1 MAMQTAAPPA
11 QVVGNAF
18 VEQYYQI
25 QHHSP
30 ELVYRFYQ
38 DSSVLSRPDSN
49 GVMSSVTTMKNI
61 NDLVCSLDY
70 KNYKAEIKTADAQE
84 SFKDGVIVLVTG
96 CLTGKD
102 NLRRKFTQTFF
113 LAPQDKGYFVLNDVF
128 RYVEENE
135 TDTVSEMINGTE
147 DVQSEVLT
155 PDPEPTHVVDPP
167 SLDEA
172 GSYAEEVQHVE
183 EKANDSLEDGRQVDD
198 EREIVVEAES
208 HFNED
213 QNPVNAESANSVAQE
228 DAPKKSYASI
238 VSSQTK
244 KGPTKIY
251 VPTSTSRMAPPKAV
265 KQPVAAVAQTAA
277 PEASN
282 PTAPSGISVPETET
296 NDTEDEAEG
305 HSIYVRNLPLD
316 VTVAQV
322 EAEFKRYGPIKQGG
336 VQVRSNRQQG
346 FCFGF
351 VEFEDVS
358 SMHSAIQAS
367 PITIGGRQAVV
378 EMKRTTTRVGSARGR
393 FPPGRGGFRN
403 DNFRGRGNFGGGRS
417 YGRNEFGGRDF
428 SGRGRVHGGR
438 AGEAYQVR
446 GRGGRRGGPSQ
457 GSATA

>member
-1 MAMQTAAPPA
+1 MAMQTTASA

-25 QHHSP
+25 QHRSP
-30 ELVYRFYQ
+30 DEVYRFYQ
-38 DSSVLSRPDSN
+38 NSSVLSRPDSN
-49 GVMSSVTTMKNI
+49 GVMSSVTTMDGI
-61 NDLVCSLDY
+61 NDFICSLDY
-70 KNYKAEIKTADAQE
+70 KNCKAEIKTADAQE

-96 CLTGKD
+96 CLTRKD
-102 NLRRKFTQTFF
+102 NVRRKFTQTFF
-113 LAPQDKGYFVLNDVF
+113 LAPQETGYFVLNDVF
-128 RYVEENE
+128 RYIEETE
-135 TDTVSEMINGTE
+135 TDTVSETINGSE
-147 DVQSEVLT
+147 DLQSEVLI
-155 PDPEPTHVVDPP
+155 PDPEPNHVVDP
-167 SLDEA
+167 SNFNQA
-172 GSYAEEVQHVE
+172 GSYAEEAQHVE
-183 EKANDSLEDGRQVDD
+183 EKANDSLEDGRQVVD

-213 QNPVNAESANSVAQE
+213 QNPVNTESANSVAQE

-251 VPTSTSRMAPPKAV
+251 VPTNTSRMAPPKAV

-277 PEASN
+277 SEASN
-282 PTAPSGISVPETET
+282 ATAPSGINVAET
-296 NDTEDEAEG
+296 NDTEAEAEG

-316 VTVAQV
+316 VTVTQL
-322 EAEFKRYGPIKQGG
+322 EAEFTRYGPIKQGG

-358 SMHSAIQAS
+358 SMHNAIQAS

-378 EMKRTTTRVGSARGR
+378 EMKRTTTRGNARGR
-393 FPPGRGGFRN
+393 FTPGRGGFRN

-428 SGRGRVHGGR
+428 SGRGRAQGGR
-438 AGEAYQVR
+438 GGEGYQVR

-457 GSATA
+457 SSATA

>member
-1 MAMQTAAPPA
+1 MAMQTTASA

-25 QHHSP
+25 QHRSP
-30 ELVYRFYQ
+30 DEVYRFYQ
-38 DSSVLSRPDSN
+38 NSSVLSRPDSN
-49 GVMSSVTTMKNI
+49 GVMSSVTTMDGI
-61 NDLVCSLDY
+61 NDFICSLDY
-70 KNYKAEIKTADAQE
+70 KNCKAEIKTADAQE

-96 CLTGKD
+96 CLTRKD
-102 NLRRKFTQTFF
+102 NVRRKFTQTFF
-113 LAPQDKGYFVLNDVF
+113 LAPQETGYFVLNDVF
-128 RYVEENE
+128 RYIEETE
-135 TDTVSEMINGTE
+135 TDTVSETINGSE
-147 DVQSEVLT
+147 DLQSEVLI
-155 PDPEPTHVVDPP
+155 PDPEPNHVVDP
-167 SLDEA
+167 SNFNQA
-172 GSYAEEVQHVE
+172 GSYAEEAQHVE
-183 EKANDSLEDGRQVDD
+183 EKANDSLEDGRQVVD

-213 QNPVNAESANSVAQE
+213 QNPVNTESANSVAQE

-251 VPTSTSRMAPPKAV
+251 VPTNTSRMAPPKAV

-277 PEASN
+277 SEASN
-282 PTAPSGISVPETET
+282 ATAPSGINVAET
-296 NDTEDEAEG
+296 NDTEAEAEG

-316 VTVAQV
+316 VTVTQL

-358 SMHSAIQAS
+358 SMHNAIQAS

-378 EMKRTTTRVGSARGR
+378 EMKRTTTRGNARGR
-393 FPPGRGGFRN
+393 FTPGRGGFRN

-428 SGRGRVHGGR
+428 SGRGRAQGGR
-438 AGEAYQVR
+438 GGEGYQVR

-457 GSATA
+457 SSATA

>member
-1 MAMQTAAPPA
+1 MQTIAPPSA

-30 ELVYRFYQ
+30 ESVYRFYQ
-38 DSSVLSRPDSN
+38 DSSFLSRPNAN
-49 GVMSSVTTMKNI
+49 GVMTSVTTMESI
-61 NDLVCSLDY
+61 NDLICSLDY
-70 KNYKAEIKTADAQE
+70 KNYKAEIKTADAQD
-84 SFKDGVIVLVTG
+84 SFKDGVIVMVTG
-96 CLTGKD
+96 CLTGRDK
-102 NLRRKFTQTFF
+102 LRRKFAQTFF

-135 TDTVSEMINGTE
+135 TDTVSEMINGTV
-147 DVQSEVLT
+147 DVQAEVLT
-155 PDPEPTHVVDPP
+155 PDPEPTNVVDPP
-167 SLDEA
+167 HLDQP

-183 EKANDSLEDGRQVDD
+183 EKANDSLEGGRQVGD

-208 HFNED
+208 HFSED
-213 QNPVNAESANSVAQE
+213 QNPANTESGNSVAQE

-251 VPTSTSRMAPPKAV
+251 VPTNTSRMAHPKAV

-282 PTAPSGISVPETET
+282 PTAPSAINVPET

-305 HSIYVRNLPLD
+305 YSIYVRNLPLD
-316 VTVAQV
+316 VTVSQL

-367 PITIGGRQAVV
+367 PITIGPRRAVV
-378 EMKRTTTRVGSARGR
+378 EMKRTTTRVGSTRGR
-393 FPPGRGGFRN
+393 FSPGRGGFRN
-403 DNFRGRGNFGGGRS
+403 DNFRVRGNFGGGRS
-417 YGRNEFGGRDF
+417 YGRNEFGGRGRVQG
-428 SGRGRVHGGR
+428 GRG
-438 AGEAYQVR
+438 GEGYQVR

-457 GSATA
+457 SSGTA